1 MPPLLSPVIASLRY
15 LQFVS
20 VAIIVSLSG
29 GKRAMPTHPKTV
41 KVLPDSELGLT
52 LKAAQA
58 SGDPVIVDTGENSY
72 TLLVALTGPAP
83 DIFASYDPQAAIAGL
98 RALNDAFAG
107 VDVDQLLRDLYA
119 QREQDSQ
126 GRPA

>member
-1 MPPLLSPVIASLRY
+1 M
-15 LQFVS
+15 Q
-20 VAIIVSLSG
+20 
-29 GKRAMPTHPKTV
+29 TQPKTV
-41 KVLPDSELGLT
+41 KVLPGSELGLT

-58 SGDPVIVDTGENSY
+58 SGAPVIVDTGERSY

-83 DIFASYDPQAAIAGL
+83 DVFANYDPQAAIAGL
-98 RALNDAFAG
+98 RALKGAFAG
-107 VDVDQLLRDLYA
+107 VDVDQLLVDLYA